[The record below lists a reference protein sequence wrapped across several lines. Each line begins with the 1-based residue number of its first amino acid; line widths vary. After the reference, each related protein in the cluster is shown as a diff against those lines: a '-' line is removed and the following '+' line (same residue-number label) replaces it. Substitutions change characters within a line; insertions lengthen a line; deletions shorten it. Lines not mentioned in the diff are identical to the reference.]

1 MTKPLDVGKV
11 LVERL
16 KRFTENME
24 TKLMIDQ
31 KTWTDLL
38 GEPQGN
44 ESVDG
49 KDIVREVSL
58 HRFKIL
64 WSFNSNQEANWIYT
78 YWTTMENNNV
88 N

>member
-44 ESVDG
+44 EYVDG

-58 HRFKIL
+58 HQFRIL
-64 WSFNSNQEANWIYT
+64 WSFDSNQEANRIYT
-78 YWTTMENNNV
+78 YWTTMENN
-88 N
+88 

>member
-38 GEPQGN
+38 GKPQGN

-64 WSFNSNQEANWIYT
+64 WSFDSNKEANWIYT
-78 YWTTMENNNV
+78 YWTTMENN
-88 N
+88 

>member
-16 KRFTENME
+16 KRFTENM
-24 TKLMIDQ
+24 DS

-38 GEPQGN
+38 GKPQGN

-58 HRFKIL
+58 HQFRIL
-64 WSFNSNQEANWIYT
+64 WSFNSNKEANWIYT
-78 YWTTMENNNV
+78 YWTTMENN
-88 N
+88 

>member
-44 ESVDG
+44 EYVDG

-58 HRFKIL
+58 HQFRIL
-64 WSFNSNQEANWIYT
+64 WSFDSNQEANWIYT
-78 YWTTMENNNV
+78 YWTTMENN
-88 N
+88 

>member
-24 TKLMIDQ
+24 TKPMIDQ

-64 WSFNSNQEANWIYT
+64 WSFDSNQEANWIYT
-78 YWTTMENNNV
+78 YWTTMENN
-88 N
+88 

>member
-64 WSFNSNQEANWIYT
+64 WSFNSNQEANRIYT
-78 YWTTMENNNV
+78 YWTTVENK
-88 N
+88 

>member
-11 LVERL
+11 LAERL

-64 WSFNSNQEANWIYT
+64 WSFDSNKEANWIYT
-78 YWTTMENNNV
+78 YWTTMENS
-88 N
+88 

>member
-1 MTKPLDVGKV
+1 MVV
-11 LVERL
+11 
-16 KRFTENME
+16 
-24 TKLMIDQ
+24 Q

-38 GEPQGN
+38 GKPQGN
-44 ESVDG
+44 ENVDG
-49 KDIVREVSL
+49 KDIVREVDL

-78 YWTTMENNNV
+78 YWTTMENNLEN

>member
-78 YWTTMENNNV
+78 YWTTMENNS
-88 N
+88 

>member
-38 GEPQGN
+38 GKPQGN
-44 ESVDG
+44 EYVDG

-58 HRFKIL
+58 HQFRIL
-64 WSFNSNQEANWIYT
+64 WSFDSNKKANLVYT
-78 YWTTMENNNV
+78 YWTTVENK
-88 N
+88 

>member
-1 MTKPLDVGKV
+1 MTQPLDVGKV

-38 GEPQGN
+38 GKPQGN

-58 HRFKIL
+58 HQFRIL
-64 WSFNSNQEANWIYT
+64 WSFNSNQEANRVYT
-78 YWTTMENNNV
+78 YWTTVENK
-88 N
+88 

>member
-64 WSFNSNQEANWIYT
+64 WSFDSNKEANWIYT
-78 YWTTMENNNV
+78 YWTTMENN
-88 N
+88 

>member
-64 WSFNSNQEANWIYT
+64 WSFDSNQEANRVYT
-78 YWTTMENNNV
+78 YWTTVENN
-88 N
+88 

>member
-44 ESVDG
+44 ECVDG

-78 YWTTMENNNV
+78 YWTTMENN
-88 N
+88 

>member
-1 MTKPLDVGKV
+1 MTQPLDIGKV

-44 ESVDG
+44 EYVDG

-58 HRFKIL
+58 HQFKIL
-64 WSFNSNQEANWIYT
+64 WSFDSNKEANWIYT
-78 YWTTMENNNV
+78 YWTTMENN
-88 N
+88 

>member
-1 MTKPLDVGKV
+1 
-11 LVERL
+11 
-16 KRFTENME
+16 
-24 TKLMIDQ
+24 MIIQ

-38 GEPQGN
+38 GKPQGN
-44 ESVDG
+44 EYVDG

-78 YWTTMENNNV
+78 YWKTIENNQ
-88 N
+88 

>member
-49 KDIVREVSL
+49 KDIVREISL

-64 WSFNSNQEANWIYT
+64 WSFDSNKEANWIYT
-78 YWTTMENNNV
+78 YWTTMENS
-88 N
+88 

>member
-38 GEPQGN
+38 GKPQGN
-44 ESVDG
+44 ECVDG

-58 HRFKIL
+58 HQFRIL
-64 WSFNSNQEANWIYT
+64 WSFDSNQEANRIYT
-78 YWTTMENNNV
+78 YWTTMENN
-88 N
+88 

>member
-1 MTKPLDVGKV
+1 
-11 LVERL
+11 
-16 KRFTENME
+16 
-24 TKLMIDQ
+24 MIIQ

-49 KDIVREVSL
+49 SNIVREVDL

-64 WSFNSNQEANWIYT
+64 WSFDSSEEADKIYT
-78 YWTTMENNNV
+78 YWTTVENK
-88 N
+88 

>member
-24 TKLMIDQ
+24 SKLMIDQ

-49 KDIVREVSL
+49 KDIVREISL

-64 WSFNSNQEANWIYT
+64 WSFDSNKEANWIYT
-78 YWTTMENNNV
+78 YWTTMENN
-88 N
+88 

>member
-1 MTKPLDVGKV
+1 MTKPLNVGKV

-16 KRFTENME
+16 KRFTKNME
-24 TKLMIDQ
+24 SKLMINQ

-38 GEPQGN
+38 GKPQGN

-64 WSFNSNQEANWIYT
+64 WSFKSNQEANWIYT
-78 YWTTMENNNV
+78 YWTTMENN
-88 N
+88 